1 MSQHRPVFPV
11 LFLAAA
17 AALFTAS
24 GAATAQSAPAGTIDF
39 FASGRPA
46 AARPEPIRAMS
57 FYLLRAS
64 LSDIRKEAAQS
75 EHVTDMNQYIDSL
88 SVTPQLKDWMKKHQM
103 VDFVGQT
110 FTKALTPDD
119 IVAIPEYF
127 DAYTKQNGASLGGG
141 IPVPKNDPK
150 LEKKDPEKYARQH
163 EEYKK
168 LLRRYI
174 AANPDTL
181 EGLDIAFRDANPG
194 TRWNAMQAEQQ
205 QHIQRRTMDLA
216 QTKYFAAETDTDLN
230 GRGEFTGVAPGSYW
244 ITTLDTPALVGD
256 EHLQWDVTV
265 NVHAGEIAHVELS
278 NLNAL
283 ESTNRTEP

>member
-1 MSQHRPVFPV
+1 M

-24 GAATAQSAPAGTIDF
+24 GAAAQSAPAGTVDF
-39 FASGRPA
+39 FASARPA

-64 LSDIRKEAAQS
+64 LSDIRKEAEQS
-75 EHVTDMNQYIDSL
+75 EHTTDMNQYIDSL
-88 SVTPQLKDWMKKHQM
+88 TMSPLLKDWMKKHEI
-103 VDFVGQT
+103 VDFVGQK
-110 FTKALTPDD
+110 FSKLVTPDD
-119 IVAIPEYF
+119 VIAIPEFF

-150 LEKKDPEKYARQH
+150 LEKKDPEKFARQH

-181 EGLDIAFRDANPG
+181 DGFDVMFRESNPG
-194 TRWNAMQAEQQ
+194 THWAVMQSEQQ
-205 QHIQRRTMDLA
+205 HSIERRTMDLA

-230 GRGEFTGVAPGSYW
+230 GRGEFTGVAPGAYW

-256 EHLQWDVTV
+256 AHLQWDVTV